1 MTTMGEPRN
10 AESGAARTN
19 LGKNERILSVLG
31 GGALAVLGLRRKG
44 VQGTILGLAG
54 GALVHRGVTGYCQV
68 YGALGIDRS
77 HDTAR
82 PGKPDPDAGFR
93 GSARTAIQRPAREL
107 YDFWRD
113 FTTAPRF
120 RDAITRVEI
129 LDESTSRWTAAGPM
143 GRSFQWTSRLT
154 EDRPGEYIAWESI
167 NPSDI
172 PNRGSVR
179 FTPFGDGTQA
189 EVHYTVEIDAPGGV
203 VGQAILGLFHSM
215 PQAMLEDDLRRF
227 RELMEAGAPGRRELQ

>member
-1 MTTMGEPRN
+1 MATMGEPRG
-10 AESGAARTN
+10 AESGAPRTN

-31 GGALAVLGLRRKG
+31 GGALAALGLRRRG
-44 VQGTILGLAG
+44 VPGVMLGVAG
-54 GALVHRGVTGYCQV
+54 AALVQRGVTGYCQV
-68 YGALGIDRS
+68 YAAMGIDRS

-82 PGKPDPDAGFR
+82 PGKPDPGAGFR
-93 GSARTAIQRPAREL
+93 GSARTAIKRPAREL
-107 YDFWRD
+107 YDSWRD

-167 NPSDI
+167 EPSDI
-172 PNRGSVR
+172 PNRGTVR

-189 EVHYTVEIDAPGGV
+189 EVHYTVEIDPPAGV
-203 VGQAILGLFHSM
+203 VGQAILGLFHSR

-227 RELMEAGAPGRRELQ
+227 RELMEAGAPARRELQ

>member
-1 MTTMGEPRN
+1 MAKMGEPRS

-19 LGKNERILSVLG
+19 VGKNERILSMLG

-54 GALVHRGVTGYCQV
+54 ATLVHRGVTGYCQV

-77 HDTAR
+77 HDAAR
-82 PGKPDPDAGFR
+82 PGKPDPDGGFR

-120 RDAITRVEI
+120 RDAITRVEV

-167 NPSDI
+167 EPSDI

-179 FTPFGDGTQA
+179 FTPFGNGTQA

-203 VGQAILGLFHSM
+203 VGQAILGLFHSK

-227 RELMEAGAPGRRELQ
+227 RELMEAGAPARRELQ

>member
-1 MTTMGEPRN
+1 MATMGEPRS
-10 AESGAARTN
+10 AESGAPRTN

-54 GALVHRGVTGYCQV
+54 ATLVHRGVTGYCNV

-77 HDTAR
+77 QDAAR
-82 PGKPDPDAGFR
+82 PARPDAEGGFR
-93 GSARTAIQRPAREL
+93 GSARTAVQRPAREL
-107 YDFWRD
+107 YDYWRD
-113 FTTAPRF
+113 FTNAPRF

-129 LDESTSRWTAAGPM
+129 LDQSTSRWTAAGPM
-143 GRSFQWTSRLT
+143 GRSFQWTTRLT
-154 EDRPGEYIAWESI
+154 DDRAGEYIAWESI
-167 NPSDI
+167 DPSDL

-189 EVHYTVEIDAPGGV
+189 EVHYTMEIDPPGGV

-227 RELMEAGAPGRRELQ
+227 RELMEAGGASRRELQ

>member
-1 MTTMGEPRN
+1 MATMGEPRS
-10 AESGAARTN
+10 AENGAPRTN
-19 LGKNERILSVLG
+19 VGKNERILSVLG
-31 GGALAVLGLRRKG
+31 GGALAALGLRRKG

-54 GALVHRGVTGYCQV
+54 ATLVHRGVTGYCQL
-68 YGALGIDRS
+68 YAALGIDRS
-77 HDTAR
+77 HDAAR

-107 YDFWRD
+107 YDYWRD

-120 RDAITRVEI
+120 RDAVTRVEI
-129 LDESTSRWTAAGPM
+129 LDENTSRWTGAGPM

-154 EDRPGEYIAWESI
+154 DDRPGEYIAWESI
-167 NPSDI
+167 EPSDI

-189 EVHYTVEIDAPGGV
+189 EVHYTLEIDPPGGV

-227 RELMEAGAPGRRELQ
+227 RELMEAGGPLRRELQ

>member
-1 MTTMGEPRN
+1 MAKMGEPRS
-10 AESGAARTN
+10 AESGAPRTN
-19 LGKNERILSVLG
+19 LGKNERILSVVG
-31 GGALAVLGLRRKG
+31 GGALAALGLRRKG

-54 GALVHRGVTGYCQV
+54 ATLVHRGVTGYCNV
-68 YGALGIDRS
+68 YAALGIDRS
-77 HDTAR
+77 HEPTR
-82 PGKPDPDAGFR
+82 PAKPDAGAGFR
-93 GSARTAIQRPAREL
+93 GTARTAIQRPAREL

-129 LDESTSRWTAAGPM
+129 LDENTSRWTAAGPM

-154 EDRPGEYIAWESI
+154 DDRPGEYIAWESI
-167 NPSDI
+167 EPSDI

-179 FTPFGDGTQA
+179 FTPFGDGTQS
-189 EVHYTVEIDAPGGV
+189 EVRYTVEIDAPGGV
-203 VGQAILGLFHSM
+203 VGQTILGLFHSM

-227 RELMEAGAPGRRELQ
+227 RELMEAGGPSRRELQ

>member
-1 MTTMGEPRN
+1 MTTMGEVRG
-10 AESGAARTN
+10 AEGGAARTN

-31 GGALAVLGLRRKG
+31 GGALAVLGVRRKG

-54 GALVHRGVTGYCQV
+54 ATLVHRGVTGYCQL

-77 HDTAR
+77 HQGMR
-82 PGKPDPDAGFR
+82 PAKPDPDAGFR
-93 GSARTAIQRPAREL
+93 GAARTAIQRPAREL

-113 FTTAPRF
+113 FTAAPRF

-167 NPSDI
+167 EPSDL

-189 EVHYTVEIDAPGGV
+189 EVHYAVEIDAPGGV
-203 VGQAILGLFHSM
+203 VGQAILGLFHTM

-227 RELMEAGAPGRRELQ
+227 RELMEAGGPSRRELQ

>member
-1 MTTMGEPRN
+1 MGEPRS

-31 GGALAVLGLRRKG
+31 GGALAALGLRRKG
-44 VQGTILGLAG
+44 VPGVILGVAG
-54 GALVHRGVTGYCQV
+54 AALVQRGVTGHCQL
-68 YGALGIDRS
+68 YAALGIDRA
-77 HDTAR
+77 HDTTR
-82 PGKPDPDAGFR
+82 PGKPDPDAGFH
-93 GSARTAIQRPAREL
+93 GSARTAIKRPAREL
-107 YDFWRD
+107 YDYWRD
-113 FTTAPRF
+113 FTAAPRF
-120 RDAITRVEI
+120 RDAVTRVEI

-167 NPSDI
+167 EPSDI

-189 EVHYTVEIDAPGGV
+189 EVHYTVAIDPPGGV

-227 RELMEAGAPGRRELQ
+227 RELMEAGAPARRELQ